1 MYERAIDDLTAGG
14 FEHYEVSNFAQPG
27 HRCRH
32 NETYWTGGEYFAAGP
47 GAARYV
53 AGRRE
58 TNHRSTTTYLKRVLA
73 GKSPVA
79 EIETLDREN
88 AARER
93 LVFGLRRLE
102 GVDRVRFEEY
112 TGYTIEQLAGPS
124 LQTFLDQGLLE
135 NTATHLRLTRRG
147 LLVSDSL
154 WPEFLRC

>member
-1 MYERAIDDLTAGG
+1 
-14 FEHYEVSNFAQPG
+14 
-27 HRCRH
+27 
-32 NETYWTGGEYFAAGP
+32 
-47 GAARYV
+47 
-53 AGRRE
+53 
-58 TNHRSTTTYLKRVLA
+58 
-73 GKSPVA
+73 
-79 EIETLDREN
+79 
-88 AARER
+88 
-93 LVFGLRRLE
+93 LE